1 MRFWLVAQVQRPQR
15 LRAGGVTRWAELKKQ
30 VAKVLDDGSCVLSDG
45 ELIPAEALKATPRP
59 DVLYVK
65 PL

>member
-1 MRFWLVAQVQRPQR
+1 MAQVQRPSDYVQ
-15 LRAGGVTRWAELKKQ
+15 VKESPKWAELKKQ